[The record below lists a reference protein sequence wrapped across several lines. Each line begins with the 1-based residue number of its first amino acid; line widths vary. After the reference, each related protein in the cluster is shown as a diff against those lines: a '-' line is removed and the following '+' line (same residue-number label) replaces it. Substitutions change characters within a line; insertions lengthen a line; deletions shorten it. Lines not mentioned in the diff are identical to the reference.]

1 MLNKPVV
8 RYTSVVIA
16 LALAFINFVACGA
29 KMYQISLDH
38 DHSSS
43 NNSSEQ
49 SSNIEGI
56 HMLDGWG
63 NQIPIPFS
71 LSVEMQGQ
79 MRQSILSAMRTWE
92 YAVGKRLF
100 LEKGVDQRTGD
111 DFVDLNSSLIDQI
124 NGQYLDDNWQK
135 TQKKPQVIA
144 TTIWHSIFT
153 NTFPRKMVIS
163 TADIR
168 FNFQYYNLG
177 DSYKILASDD
187 RKVVDLE
194 SIALHELGHLLG
206 LGHIDQ
212 SVDPSSVMKPMFLI
226 GENLSKRKLSRGDI
240 KRIQMIYGCAG
251 SACNIDSTYLAMER
265 NEPLSMISNYS
276 STDNYASDNLTQEEG
291 DEDQVFEDGDDHNSK
306 QYDGSDG
313 SDGSKDHSNAN
324 TNYNYYENEDEYY
337 QDDDSKDSDTQ
348 YQNEQQNDQ
357 MYGDD
362 DS

>member
-43 NNSSEQ
+43 SDVYEH

-56 HMLDGWG
+56 YMPDGWG

-111 DFVDLNSSLIDQI
+111 DFVGMYSSLIDQI
-124 NGQYLDDNWQK
+124 NGQYLDDDWQK
-135 TQKKPQVIA
+135 TQVKSQILA
-144 TTIWHSIFT
+144 ITLHSAEFT
-153 NTFPRKMVIS
+153 NTIPKKMVIS

-168 FNFQYYNLG
+168 YNFQYYNLG
-177 DSYKILASDD
+177 DSYKILASND
-187 RKVVDLE
+187 REVVDLE
-194 SIALHELGHLLG
+194 SLALHELGHLLG

-212 SVDPSSVMKPMFLI
+212 SVDPYSVMKSKLLI
-226 GENLSKRKLSRGDI
+226 GQNLSKRKLSKGDI
-240 KRIQMIYGCAG
+240 KRIQMIYGCA
-251 SACNIDSTYLAMER
+251 SFACDIDSTYLAMER
-265 NEPLSMISNYS
+265 NEPLSIMSNYS
-276 STDNYASDNLTQEEG
+276 STNNYASDNPQEEG
-291 DEDQVFEDGDDHNSK
+291 DDDQVFEDDDDYNSK

-313 SDGSKDHSNAN
+313 SKDHSNIN
-324 TNYNYYENEDEYY
+324 TN
-337 QDDDSKDSDTQ
+337 
-348 YQNEQQNDQ
+348 
-357 MYGDD
+357 
-362 DS
+362 